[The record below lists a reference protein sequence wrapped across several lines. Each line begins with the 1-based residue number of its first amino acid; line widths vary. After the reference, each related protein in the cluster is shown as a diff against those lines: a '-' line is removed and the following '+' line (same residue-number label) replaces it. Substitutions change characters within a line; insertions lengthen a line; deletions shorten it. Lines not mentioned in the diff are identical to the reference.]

1 MPFRI
6 LPRKKKENV
15 RTKFKRKDYVRMVVR
30 EFIEVFLHQIV
41 FLKRIYPETIY
52 CKRRKYRTTLMQSQH
67 PLVNNYIRR
76 MTRRVNRRIQNPKSD
91 KNTLEVNFSKDGEVY
106 QRFRLE
112 IPTVDKCLRSLKRK
126 MLRLSLSTL
135 LRRLAELVR
144 VEYWTYDYEK
154 EEEADGRGWSVRAT
168 RSSHESN
175 EDRSYRVVAFR
186 KPVELYLYMER
197 L

>member
-1 MPFRI
+1 MLTR
-6 LPRKKKENV
+6 LRK
-15 RTKFKRKDYVRMVVR
+15 
-30 EFIEVFLHQIV
+30 
-41 FLKRIYPETIY
+41 
-52 CKRRKYRTTLMQSQH
+52 
-67 PLVNNYIRR
+67 NNWRWSWSCR
-76 MTRRVNRRIQNPKSD
+76 SAEHVNRRIQNPKSD

-197 L
+197 LWGNNKTMLQYSYDIDWRIINRRSTSVPFTIFRNDMLFRVVGRSSVQWVRVEGIQ